1 MDFIFIFGNASE
13 LLTRT
18 LALCVQMQQELG
30 VRGWRF

>member
-1 MDFIFIFGNASE
+1 MDFIFIFGNACE
-13 LLTRT
+13 LLIRT